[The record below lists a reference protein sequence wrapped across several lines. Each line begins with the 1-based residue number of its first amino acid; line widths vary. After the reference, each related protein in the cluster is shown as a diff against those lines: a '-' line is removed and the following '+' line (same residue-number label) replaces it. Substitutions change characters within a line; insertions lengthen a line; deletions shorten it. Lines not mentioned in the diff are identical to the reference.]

1 MAVAYLDRLQPNEK
15 FTRFEWQILAISC
28 IIIASK
34 YNEMEEHVPG
44 LKRIEEITQQE
55 IPNDTFLYYEL
66 WTLKKMGWKL
76 NGKNNHFFIIL
87 NLSNLFPLNIARVP
101 SAFLT
106 AQMQL
111 GLFSENDMIPCKK
124 SFFPSSNKKMQITAD
139 VTNSM
144 KQKMLDLSN
153 KCIIDTKFR
162 TVQSSAL
169 ATAIIYYVRR
179 MHQVTPVWND
189 HLTALTF
196 HDPKTSRSTL
206 KALQLI
212 IDMERAADKENAC
225 NQSNSEHCDFEQNSE
240 ESEEEDL
247 AVDDVEPEEEEETD
261 LVQALHRALFMSNET
276 TPSKDSMTKE
286 NPNSMIT
293 PVLLNKNLSKGSL
306 ENDLSPIAVS
316 DMISP

>member
-1 MAVAYLDRLQPNEK
+1 
-15 FTRFEWQILAISC
+15 
-28 IIIASK
+28 
-34 YNEMEEHVPG
+34 
-44 LKRIEEITQQE
+44 
-55 IPNDTFLYYEL
+55 
-66 WTLKKMGWKL
+66 
-76 NGKNNHFFIIL
+76 
-87 NLSNLFPLNIARVP
+87 
-101 SAFLT
+101 
-106 AQMQL
+106 MQL
-111 GLFSENDMIPCKK
+111 GLFTESDMIPCKK
-124 SFFPSSNKKMQITAD
+124 SFFPSSNKKMQITAE

-153 KCIIDTKFR
+153 KCIVDTKFR
-162 TVQSSAL
+162 TVQSSAI

-225 NQSNSEHCDFEQNSE
+225 NQVNAESCDLEQNSD

-276 TPSKDSMTKE
+276 TPSKDSMIKE

-306 ENDLSPIAVS
+306 ENDLSPIAIS